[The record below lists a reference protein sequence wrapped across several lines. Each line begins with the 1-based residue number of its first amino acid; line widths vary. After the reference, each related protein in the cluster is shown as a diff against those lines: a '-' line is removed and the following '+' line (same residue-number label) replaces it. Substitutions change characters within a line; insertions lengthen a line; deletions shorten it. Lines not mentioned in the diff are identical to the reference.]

1 MEAHEL
7 FQSKTELLERRR
19 KELISQIMNLWR
31 ENAVDYR
38 TLPLRYRFL
47 LKERK
52 EGNLK
57 LRYNNKFYSVNY
69 VRPGVLREYPE
80 IPFFRI
86 LHEDIAYASI
96 SDLSLGRLVRRLRQ
110 LNNLTANCT
119 YRTLKSWVADANY
132 ILNMKLRLKAR
143 RKSSIANR

>member
-7 FQSKTELLERRR
+7 FKTKLVEEKRE
-19 KELISQIMNLWR
+19 ELISQIMVLWK

-52 EGNLK
+52 KGNLK

-80 IPFFRI
+80 IPFLRI
-86 LHEDIAYASI
+86 LDEETARISL
-96 SDLSLGRLVRRLRQ
+96 SDLNLGRLVRRLRQ
-110 LNNLTANCT
+110 LNNLTANCA
-119 YRTLKSWVADANY
+119 YRTLKDWVADANY
-132 ILNMKLRLKAR
+132 ILNMKLRLKAAR
-143 RKSSIANR
+143 QSLRSK